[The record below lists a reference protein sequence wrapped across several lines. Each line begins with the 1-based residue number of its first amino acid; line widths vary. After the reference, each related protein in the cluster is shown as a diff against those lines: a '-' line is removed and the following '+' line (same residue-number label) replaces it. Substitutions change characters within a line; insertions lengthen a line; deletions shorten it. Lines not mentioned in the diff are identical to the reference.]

1 MVESMTLD
9 VDAFS
14 ARKVSLSTPY
24 LEITNLTDVTPL
36 VLNSLEEG
44 TMSLVATYQ
53 GTTRVLKKISLSAY
67 NVDKLIRINSK
78 LIMHTDTCDKSIEN
92 IIDYLEVV

>member
-9 VDAFS
+9 VEAFS
-14 ARKVSLSTPY
+14 ARKVSLSKPY

-36 VLNSLEEG
+36 VVNSLEEG

-67 NVDKLIRINSK
+67 NADKLIRINSK
-78 LIMHTDTCDKSIEN
+78 LIVHTDTCDKTIDKVT
-92 IIDYLEVV
+92 DYLEVI